1 MGLTSVRPSNV
12 HRLTARVPAFVI
24 ALAAL
29 FAAGSCAAS
38 SRPAAKPATA
48 PPAAA
53 VTEREP
59 ERPSCQRCTDS
70 LTANGKAV
78 GAGLV
83 GVLTPAG
90 EGHVLDGCAG
100 RTTLEGILG
109 ESVAPLVGR
118 EVWVNAVCTG
128 NGRAA
133 ALGAHVVGEPVVDL
147 FVMGLCPAARGLER
161 QIAEAYAKGDTAHRP
176 AFRLHAIVFARD
188 SAGTTVYFAKHGAA
202 ELNEDVVQL
211 AVQELEPAKLWPYLG
226 ERAKSDEDWETLAG
240 RVGISWRTITEIRRR
255 LTNELAMRAAE
266 AWNDTALNW
275 PTIEASPTVFWR
287 GLAVHELSEVP
298 GWRSVTM
305 TQEPCSN

>member
-1 MGLTSVRPSNV
+1 MLA
-12 HRLTARVPAFVI
+12 LTA
-24 ALAAL
+24 LL
-29 FAAGSCAAS
+29 AAGSCAAS
-38 SRPAAKPATA
+38 SRPAAKPA
-48 PPAAA
+48 PVSAAA
-53 VTEREP
+53 AAADREP
-59 ERPSCQRCTDS
+59 ERPTCQRCTDS

-83 GVLTPAG
+83 GVISPAG
-90 EGHVLDGCAG
+90 EGHVLEGCAG

-118 EVWVNAVCTG
+118 EVWVNVICTG

-133 ALGAHVVGEPVVDL
+133 ALGAHAVGEPVIDL

-161 QIAEAYAKGDTAHRP
+161 QIAEAYAKGDTAGKP
-176 AFRLHAIVFARD
+176 AIRLHAIVFARD

-226 ERAKSDEDWETLAG
+226 ERAKSDDDWEAIAG
-240 RVGISWRTITEIRRR
+240 RVGLSWRTITEIRRR
-255 LTNELAMRAAE
+255 LTSELAERAGA

-287 GLAVHELSEVP
+287 GLVVHELAEVP
-298 GWRSVTM
+298 GWHSVTM